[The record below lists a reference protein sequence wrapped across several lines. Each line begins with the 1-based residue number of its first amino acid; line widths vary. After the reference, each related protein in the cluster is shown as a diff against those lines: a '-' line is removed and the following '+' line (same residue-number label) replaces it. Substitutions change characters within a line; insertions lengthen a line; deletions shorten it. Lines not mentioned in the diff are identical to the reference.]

1 MTDLRSSFKDWLIKQ
16 NCKERTDKGRPSTV
30 YEYCKRIDRLCD
42 KLYDNHSAENWE
54 DLAINIGKVLISCY
68 ECSNK
73 EYYIDQYNA
82 KDALLYFHDIKHNC
96 LDSNLFRASVNLVYN
111 GNESLISEANFSQI
125 DEYLEIFDF
134 CLEQLKK
141 NPTQNINDVL
151 TLYTLRNEG
160 SSVLVRDFFTAYS
173 KVTSLSSLDSAI
185 HIEYNN
191 KDNIKTKQALKLFY
205 EFLQKPS
212 NLPIIAKL
220 KDQRDDNE
228 ISSYIDKVE
237 AVPDNLMKCLTQI
250 HKTGKT
256 ALQIKSHY
264 SNGYLPKSEVSSVL
278 EIDHKTLD
286 ELNKKGLL
294 TPNKSKGFY
303 DEESVN
309 NYLQLHFHKAKENY
323 SEVDY
328 SKKGFWCNRKEAAK
342 IMNCSE
348 RTIYNYTKKGLLTY
362 TDYSPQAPRYYK
374 PELEHLAHCK

>member
-54 DLAINIGKVLISCY
+54 TLAINIGKVLISCY

-73 EYYIDQYNA
+73 EYYIDQYNS
-82 KDALLYFHDIKHNC
+82 KDALLYFHDIKQNC
-96 LDSNLFRASVNLVYN
+96 LDNDLFRASVSLVYN
-111 GNESLISEANFSQI
+111 GNKSLISEANFSQI
-125 DEYLEIFDF
+125 DEYLKIFDF
-134 CLEQLKK
+134 YLEQITKDASQDIDIILGFYCIS
-141 NPTQNINDVL
+141 NM
-151 TLYTLRNEG
+151 G
-160 SSVLVRDFFTAYS
+160 SSNSVSNFLSAYPQDQY
-173 KVTSLSSLDSAI
+173 TSFPNVSL

-220 KDQRDDNE
+220 KYQRDDNE
-228 ISSYIDKVE
+228 ISSYIDKIE
-237 AVPDNLMKCLTQI
+237 AASDNLMKCLTQV

-264 SNGYLPKSEVSSVL
+264 PNGYLPKSEVSSVL

-328 SKKGFWCNRKEAAK
+328 SKKGFWCNRKEAAG

-348 RTIYNYTKKGLLTY
+348 RTIYNYTKNGLLTY

-374 PELEHLAHCK
+374 PELEYLAHCK